1 MEQLK
6 NNRELLASTL
16 PGEDRIGSTNS
27 VNSRHLEDNDHHAAK
42 VLTTFY
48 HPVTNALQ
56 NGIETLGC
64 RPPTMVAISVTKNFH
79 EQIVTDT
86 RATVDKAP
94 ESNRGCVK
102 KYSGAVR
109 GGEEHIKDQLRLNS
123 GAPHAHWLL
132 TQLIREEMHT
142 LSTGKIKL
150 AACSDESQGHS
161 TQYSMSY
168 LVFKAD
174 DNEKGGVHALCV
186 EIWRDWTLHPSESA

>member
-1 MEQLK
+1 MGVSVKQLK
-6 NNRELLASTL
+6 NCRALLALTL
-16 PGEDRIGSTNS
+16 PGEECTGSPNS
-27 VNSRHLEDNDHHAAK
+27 VNSRHPEDNDHHAAK

-56 NGIETLGC
+56 NGIEPLGC
-64 RPPTMVAISVTKNFH
+64 RPPTMVAVSVTEKFH

-94 ESNRGCVK
+94 ETNRGCVC

-109 GGEEHIKDQLRLNS
+109 GGEEHIKDMLRLNS
-123 GAPHAHWLL
+123 GVPHTHWLL

-142 LSTGKIKL
+142 LSAGKIKL
-150 AACSDESQGHS
+150 AACSEESQGHS

-174 DNEKGGVHALCV
+174 DNEKGGVHAVCV
-186 EIWRDWTLHPSESA
+186 EIWRD